1 MTSNASSVLLDR
13 SKRVLLAIVGLI
25 VFAFGVYLQ
34 LQANIGQAPWNALNQ
49 GLSMH
54 LPITYGTACNLVAC
68 CIVLIDI
75 ALREPVGLGM
85 LLDACIIGWATDIF
99 IALDCVPVQTFL
111 PLQIL
116 CHLAGMA
123 VLCIGQLIYMK
134 AALGC
139 GPRDAMMVALGK
151 RFNKVS
157 VGTVNMCIFLFVL
170 AGAFALG
177 APIGIGTVLAVA
189 LLGPIM
195 DLVFKIAHFD
205 ARGIQHES
213 LLQTMRAIAES
224 VKKKTDSAE

>member
-1 MTSNASSVLLDR
+1 MTPVLFDR
-13 SKRVLLAIVGLI
+13 LKRTLIAAFGLV

-34 LQANIGQAPWNALNQ
+34 LQADIGQAPWNALNQ

-54 LPITYGTACNLVAC
+54 LPITYGTACNLVGC
-68 CIVLIDI
+68 CIVLLDI
-75 ALREPVGLGM
+75 ALREPVGIGM
-85 LLDACIIGWATDIF
+85 LLDATVIGWATDCF
-99 IALDCVPVQTFL
+99 IALEIVPLQTSL
-111 PLQIL
+111 PLQIP
-116 CHLAGMA
+116 CHLAGMI

-139 GPRDAMMVALGK
+139 GPRDALMVALGK
-151 RFNKVS
+151 RFTKVS
-157 VGTVNMCIFLFVL
+157 VGTVNMCIFVLVL

-205 ARGIQHES
+205 ARGVVHEN
-213 LLQTMRAIAES
+213 LLQTAKAIR
-224 VKKKTDSAE
+224 DSYKSEPTEKD

>member
-1 MTSNASSVLLDR
+1 MTPVLSDR
-13 SKRVLLAIVGLI
+13 LKRVLIATVGLI

-34 LQANIGQAPWNALNQ
+34 LQADIGQAPWNALNQ

-68 CIVLIDI
+68 CIVLVDL
-75 ALREPVGLGM
+75 ALHEPIGIGM
-85 LLDACIIGWATDIF
+85 ILDAFVIGWATDLF
-99 IALDCVPVQTFL
+99 ITLEIVPVQTSL
-111 PLQIL
+111 PLQIP
-116 CHLAGMA
+116 CHLAGMT

-139 GPRDAMMVALGK
+139 GPRDALMVALGK
-151 RFNKVS
+151 RITKVS
-157 VGTVNMCIFLFVL
+157 VGTVNMGIFVIVL
-170 AGAFALG
+170 GAAYLLD

-205 ARGIQHES
+205 ARGIVHEN
-213 LLQTMRAIAES
+213 LLQTAKAIRES
-224 VKKKTDSAE
+224 YKSDSHKKD

>member
-1 MTSNASSVLLDR
+1 MTQTSSILLDR
-13 SKRVLLAIVGLI
+13 GTRVLLAVVGLI

-49 GLSMH
+49 GLSMR
-54 LPITYGTACNLVAC
+54 LPISYGTACNVVAC

-75 ALREPVGLGM
+75 ALKEPVGLGM

-99 IALDCVPVQTFL
+99 IALDWVPVQTSL

-116 CHLAGMA
+116 LQLAGMT

-139 GPRDAMMVALGK
+139 GPRDALMIALGK
-151 RFNKVS
+151 RFTKIS
-157 VGTVNMCIFLFVL
+157 VGTVNMCIFVIVL

-177 APIGIGTVLAVA
+177 APIGIGTVMAVA
-189 LLGPIM
+189 LMGPIM
-195 DLVFKIAHFD
+195 DLVFKVGHFD
-205 ARGIQHES
+205 ARSVIHES
-213 LLQTMRAIAES
+213 LLQTARAIAES
-224 VKKKTDSAE
+224 AKKKTDSAK

>member
-1 MTSNASSVLLDR
+1 MTPVLSDR
-13 SKRVLLAIVGLI
+13 IKRTLLATAGLI

-34 LQANIGQAPWNALNQ
+34 LQADIGQAPWNALNQ

-68 CIVLIDI
+68 CIVLVDL
-75 ALREPVGLGM
+75 ALHEPIGIGM
-85 LLDACIIGWATDIF
+85 ILDAFVIGWATDIF
-99 IALDCVPVQTFL
+99 IALEVVPVQTSL
-111 PLQIL
+111 PLQIP
-116 CHLAGMA
+116 CHLAGMT
-123 VLCIGQLIYMK
+123 VLCVGQLIYMK

-139 GPRDAMMVALGK
+139 GPRDALMVALGK
-151 RFNKVS
+151 RFPRVS
-157 VGTVNMCIFLFVL
+157 VGTVNMCIFVLVL

-205 ARGIQHES
+205 ARGIVHEN
-213 LLQTMRAIAES
+213 LLQTAKAIRES
-224 VKKKTDSAE
+224 YKSKPVEKD